1 MVAADGGLAHRRAR
15 RGLSLHLRR
24 AWPAL
29 REARRS
35 DASRR
40 LPFALLDD
48 GGFER
53 RVGSV
58 ARAHTGELAGFDALR
73 VTPRGVVLA
82 VARAERDA
90 AWGRINRALHDAGL
104 LPGWRDEPYAVRSVA
119 GGPVL
124 AVVERAAARFFG
136 LLTVAAHA
144 NGYVADAD
152 GRPTRLWIARRATTK
167 ATDPGRLDNLIGG
180 GVPHGQTPFEA
191 LLREGFEEAGLDA
204 AQVAQA
210 VPGAIVELCRDVPE
224 GLQHEWLHVH
234 DLRLAPEVVPANRDG
249 EVAEFTCHPIDAALA
264 IAAAG
269 EMTVDAEL
277 VTLDFALRHRL
288 LEAKA
293 TAALRARLDGL
304 CRMPASGGSE
314 SA

>member
-1 MVAADGGLAHRRAR
+1 MQR
-15 RGLSLHLRR
+15 RR

-29 REARRS
+29 LEARRA
-35 DASRR
+35 DLSRR
-40 LPFALLDD
+40 LPFALLGDD
-48 GGFER
+48 GFER

-58 ARAHTGELAGFDALR
+58 AREHAAELARFDALR
-73 VTPRGVVLA
+73 VTPRGVIL
-82 VARAERDA
+82 RATGEERDP
-90 AWGRINRALHDAGL
+90 AWADINRALRDAGL
-104 LPGWRDEPYAVRSVA
+104 LLGWRDEPYAVRHAA

-136 LLTVAAHA
+136 LLTLAAHA
-144 NGYVADAD
+144 NGYVADAA
-152 GRPTRLWIARRATTK
+152 GRPTRLWIARRAATK

-180 GVPHGQTPFEA
+180 GVPHGQTPFET

-210 VPGAIVELCRDVPE
+210 VPGAVIELRRDVPE
-224 GLQHEWLHVH
+224 GLQHERLHVH
-234 DLRLAPEVVPANRDG
+234 DLRLAADVVPVNRDG
-249 EVAEFTCHPIDAALA
+249 EVAHFACHPIDAALA

-288 LEAKA
+288 LDR
-293 TAALRARLDGL
+293 AALLPLRARLDAL
-304 CRMPASGGSE
+304 CPRDG
-314 SA
+314 